1 MLCVYKFGG
10 ASVKDANGVKNLKR
24 IVTDYPGS
32 KLLIIVSAMGKSTN
46 LLEKI
51 VSQKIDKEDFYPDLG
66 LFLSY
71 HDKICTKLFGNVP
84 LEVSELR
91 LELER
96 SLEMEITDPLEFQD
110 LIVSYG
116 ELFST
121 MIVSKY
127 IGAKWV
133 DARRLIKTDS
143 KFTEGEV
150 DWEKTHVAVSEGV
163 SKELENGT
171 VITQGF
177 IGSDAY
183 NRTTTLG
190 REGSDFSAAIFAHCL
205 DAASVTVWKDVP
217 GLLNAD
223 PKVFPS
229 AEKFDHISY
238 QEVIEMTYYGA
249 KVIHP
254 KTIRPLAQKNIPLF
268 VRSFIDPE
276 GEGTR
281 ICEDQKIANK
291 TCFVFKE
298 NQLLVS
304 VRVRDNSFMDENKM
318 SYILLALSQFNIKAN
333 LTHNS
338 ALTFTICMD
347 NNITKRDRLVEHLSE
362 NYQVLYN
369 EDLFMATIKNY
380 DEDSFGLLP
389 ENIEPIFEEKSRS
402 NYQVVYRVK

>member
-1 MLCVYKFGG
+1 MYKFGG

-24 IVTDYPGS
+24 IVAEYPGS
-32 KLLIIVSAMGKSTN
+32 KLLIVVSAMGKSTN

-51 VSQKIDKEDFYPDLG
+51 VSQKLNKEDFHPDLE
-66 LFLSY
+66 LFLTY
-71 HDKICTKLFGNVP
+71 HNEICRELFGELPVEMSD
-84 LEVSELR
+84 LEA
-91 LELER
+91 
-96 SLEMEITDPLEFQD
+96 SLKQSLDMETTEPLEFQD

-121 MIVSKY
+121 VIVSKHLDA
-127 IGAKWV
+127 IWV

-150 DWEKTHVAVSEGV
+150 DWDKTHEDISADVP
-163 SKELENGT
+163 KQLENGV

-177 IGSDAY
+177 IGSDAEG
-183 NRTTTLG
+183 RTTTLG

-205 DAASVTVWKDVP
+205 NATSVTVWKDVP

-281 ICEDQKIANK
+281 ISEDQKIANK

-304 VRVRDNSFMDENKM
+304 VRVRDNSFMDEHKM
-318 SYILLALSQFNIKAN
+318 SFILLALSQFNIKAN
-333 LTHNS
+333 MTHNS

-347 NNITKRDRLVEHLSE
+347 NNTAKRDRLVEHLSE

-380 DEDSFGLLP
+380 DEGSFGLLP
-389 ENIEPIFEEKSRS
+389 GNIEPIFEEKSRS